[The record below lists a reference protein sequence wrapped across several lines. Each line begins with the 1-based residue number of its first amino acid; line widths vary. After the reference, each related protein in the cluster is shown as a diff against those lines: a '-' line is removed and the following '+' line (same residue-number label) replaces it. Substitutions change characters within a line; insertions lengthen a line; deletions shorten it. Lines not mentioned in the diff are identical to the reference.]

1 MNMQKKKLVRFGIGL
16 ALLAIYLVASGQW
29 QTYLPARTDRQA
41 PTTAAGASGVTADS
55 VIAAFRAKKNRI
67 MVSGQGR
74 VVKVLPDDTQGIR
87 HQRFILK
94 LPSGLTILIA
104 HNIDKAP
111 RIRGLAKGD
120 QVRFRGEYIF
130 NDKGGLVHWTHRDHK
145 GRHPDGWLEYQGRL
159 YQ

>member
-1 MNMQKKKLVRFGIGL
+1 MNMQQKKLVRLGIGL
-16 ALLAIYLVASGQW
+16 ALLAIYFVASGQW
-29 QTYLPARTDRQA
+29 QTGLPGRTERQA
-41 PTTAAGASGVTADS
+41 PAAAEVSGAIADS
-55 VIAAFRAKKNRI
+55 VTAAFRAKKNRV

-74 VVKVLPDDTQGIR
+74 VVKVLADDTQGIR

-94 LPSGLTILIA
+94 LPSGLTILMA

-111 RIRGLAKGD
+111 RIRGLGKGD

-130 NDKGGLVHWTHRDHK
+130 NDKGGVVHWTHRDHK
-145 GRHPDGWLEYQGRL
+145 GRHPDGWLKYKGRL